1 MLRKLGC
8 FAAMIVPL
16 FELVVVR
23 LGNLQEIALSASF
36 FTNTVARLSGA
47 SLKDDELQFPS
58 VSLSDR
64 RND

>member
-1 MLRKLGC
+1 
-8 FAAMIVPL
+8 MIVPL